1 MLLFKQDQ
9 QQQEGLVDLKTANL
23 SFLRMAALLQRM
35 NIANYD
41 FMLWLTQPELQGLD
55 PHHLPDSPE
64 LKQRVAYECK
74 INPWYYFREV
84 VKIPASGGD
93 PIPYELSRANLALMW
108 CFFNSVNTFL
118 TIPRQNGKT
127 LCSIGIV
134 SWLYGLAG
142 RNLTV
147 GLFAKDNSLVQDNV
161 SRLKDILHTLPDYLV
176 RKSTADTDNKE
187 GLSYAALNNTY
198 KTWSAALDPIGAAK
212 QGRGATMVLEQW
224 DEFAYYKYN
233 DITYPTATS
242 ATDTGAQL
250 ARDNGIPAANIITTT
265 AGMLSIPAGA
275 YAYGIKSNCLR
286 FSETLYDCQDYAELK
301 RRLETGSKN
310 QMVYMEF
317 SYKQLGKSEEWFRR
331 VTRDKN
337 EIQIATDYLNQWQLG
352 TGTSVVP
359 THLLKKIEASLV
371 DPAYV
376 QTLED
381 FSLKWY
387 KPKAYFELPEAKN
400 LPYILGMDVS
410 DNAGKDFTTLVITD
424 PTDLSVVATGRSN
437 LINLMDIVRAVHEL
451 LLKLPQSILIIERN
465 RNGALFLDILIDM
478 MLKERIN
485 PLYRLY
491 NTWLQDYDGQTDLT
505 NLNYSDGAVRRHC
518 GFATTSSSRE
528 QLYSSV
534 LISQLNYMAEQL
546 HDFDLAD
553 EIKMLSIRNGRIDHP
568 PDCHD
573 DLCMAFMFTG
583 YFALFGR
590 NHRMYGINSTVMLSQ
605 LQQDGKRLDPATSQ
619 QQQYFAQRL
628 RELKALL
635 QQTNNDVLKASY
647 QREIRY
653 LEQQYD
659 PQYDSQE
666 LVTATQVQQ
675 KAKEATTVDFSS
687 PIFAGGLFF

>member
-1 MLLFKQDQ
+1 
-9 QQQEGLVDLKTANL
+9 
-23 SFLRMAALLQRM
+23 
-35 NIANYD
+35 
-41 FMLWLTQPELQGLD
+41 
-55 PHHLPDSPE
+55 
-64 LKQRVAYECK
+64 
-74 INPWYYFREV
+74 
-84 VKIPASGGD
+84 
-93 PIPYELSRANLALMW
+93 
-108 CFFNSVNTFL
+108 
-118 TIPRQNGKT
+118 
-127 LCSIGIV
+127 
-134 SWLYGLAG
+134 
-142 RNLTV
+142 
-147 GLFAKDNSLVQDNV
+147 
-161 SRLKDILHTLPDYLV
+161 
-176 RKSTADTDNKE
+176 
-187 GLSYAALNNTY
+187 
-198 KTWSAALDPIGAAK
+198 
-212 QGRGATMVLEQW
+212 
-224 DEFAYYKYN
+224 
-233 DITYPTATS
+233 
-242 ATDTGAQL
+242 
-250 ARDNGIPAANIITTT
+250 
-265 AGMLSIPAGA
+265 
-275 YAYGIKSNCLR
+275 
-286 FSETLYDCQDYAELK
+286 
-301 RRLETGSKN
+301 
-310 QMVYMEF
+310 MVYMEF

-387 KPKAYFELPEAKN
+387 KPKAYFELPEARN

-505 NLNYSDGAVRRHC
+505 NLNYSDGAVRRHF

-568 PDCHD
+568 TDCHD

-605 LQQDGKRLDPATSQ
+605 LQQDGKRLDPATRQ